1 MTDQP
6 KDFYK
11 LIVVISLLIVGAQS
25 FTLKLSKDY
34 VDQVALES
42 QGSPETIIYIGD
54 ATVSTPKPS
63 IPTTESSEISD
74 SSSKEES
81 ETTLTESETS
91 TPSMEESES
100 TVTIPDTSTQKSV
113 NDSDDI
119 KKYIPKI
126 TSHEEEVSC
135 AILFKDSTILN
146 NQVGIEED
154 GSTIAVGEINQE
166 AWLTHNGDK
175 KLVDV
180 K

>member
-11 LIVVISLLIVGAQS
+11 LIVVISVLIVGAQS
-25 FTLKLSKDY
+25 FKLKLSNDY

-54 ATVSTPKPS
+54 TTVSTPTPS
-63 IPTTESSEISD
+63 ISTTELSEISD
-74 SSSKEES
+74 SFSKEES

-91 TPSMEESES
+91 TPTMEESES
-100 TVTIPDTSTQKSV
+100 TVTIPDTSTQKSP
-113 NDSDDI
+113 NDDI
-119 KKYIPKI
+119 KIYIPKI

-135 AILFKDSTILN
+135 AIFDKESTILT